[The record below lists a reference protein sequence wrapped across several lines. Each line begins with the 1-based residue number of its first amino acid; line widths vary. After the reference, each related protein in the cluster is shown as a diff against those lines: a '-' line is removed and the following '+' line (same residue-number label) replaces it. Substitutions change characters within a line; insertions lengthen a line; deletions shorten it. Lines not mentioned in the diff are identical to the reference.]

1 MKKLSKL
8 LAALLILTLLVGS
21 LCACASAQQPSTD
34 NSTDTP
40 AETGNETTTPETGDE
55 TQEPATEPV
64 VLDWYIGGTPQEK
77 QDAVFAAINKIL
89 VDELNIQVNFHFVDL
104 NNYGQQMQMLMTSG
118 QKIDMMYTS
127 N

>member
-1 MKKLSKL
+1 MKPQRPK
-8 LAALLILTLLVGS
+8 
-21 LCACASAQQPSTD
+21 
-34 NSTDTP
+34 P
-40 AETGNETTTPETGDE
+40 ATRPR
-55 TQEPATEPV
+55 EPATKPV
-64 VLDWYIGGTPQEK
+64 ILDWYIGGTPQEK